1 MMGQRYFAVGKTTW
15 EALEIETGE
24 GYVGPQRKISDIK
37 RCDYG
42 GDLIMYETLLQAGQ
56 QNGFLG
62 NFLPYKWTQ
71 LLLARYGLEN
81 PAGVEIWAENSVQCF
96 DEAKPGTWG
105 WEHGN
110 RGQPIVYTRSLGLW
124 GVADRFLPELYE
136 PENLREVFGKFYEP
150 YIERRIALLPE
161 ELKAQANSEYE
172 LQKLALKYPIPK
184 PPPAPRA
191 PPIHESFFDK
201 LTDFVFRNLPRL

>member
-1 MMGQRYFAVGKTTW
+1 MGQRYFALGKTTW
-15 EALEIETGE
+15 EALEFETGE
-24 GYVGPQRKISDIK
+24 GYVGPQREISDIK
-37 RCDYG
+37 R
-42 GDLIMYETLLQAGQ
+42 YEHGADSILATLLSTDRDE
-56 QNGFLG
+56 
-62 NFLPYKWTQ
+62 NFRARCLPYKWAQ

-110 RGQPIVYTRSLGLW
+110 RGQPIVYTGLLGLW
-124 GVADRFLPELYE
+124 EMADRFLPELYE
-136 PENLREVFGKFYEP
+136 PENLKEVIGELYES

-161 ELKAQANSEYE
+161 ELKTQEYNEYE

-191 PPIHESFFDK
+191 PPVYESFFDK
-201 LTDFVFRNLPRL
+201 LADFVFRNLPRL

>member
-1 MMGQRYFAVGKTTW
+1 MGQRYFAVGKTTW

-37 RCDYG
+37 RCEH
-42 GDLIMYETLLQAGQ
+42 GDDAIIYATLLDASKLNGLAGR
-56 QNGFLG
+56 
-62 NFLPYKWTQ
+62 FLPYKWTQ

-81 PAGVEIWAENSVQCF
+81 PAGVEIWVEKYVQCF

-110 RGQPIVYTRSLGLW
+110 RGQPIIYTRLR
-124 GVADRFLPELYE
+124 GVWEMADRFLPELYE
-136 PENLREVFGKFYEP
+136 PENLKEVIGELYEP

-161 ELKAQANSEYE
+161 ELKTQANSDYE

-184 PPPAPRA
+184 PPPAPRP
-191 PPIHESFFDK
+191 PPIHGSSFDK
-201 LTDFVFRNLPRL
+201 LMDFVFCNLPRL